1 VGDISAGNGW
11 TQAARLLN
19 QRMADLG
26 LTQFDL
32 ASRSGVSPAT
42 IREILHGKPR
52 QRSPRTLSALSK
64 ALGWPSGQISE
75 IVRGATPPTR
85 ETQPASNSDVSTEL
99 RAIREELARINRRI
113 EALEAEQAADDQ

>member
-1 VGDISAGNGW
+1 MGDVSAGKGW

-32 ASRSGVSPAT
+32 ASRSGVSLAT

-52 QRSPRTLSALSK
+52 QRNPRTLSAVSK
-64 ALGWPSGQISE
+64 ALGWPSGQIAE
-75 IVRGATPPTR
+75 IVQGATPPTR
-85 ETQPASNSDVSTEL
+85 ETQHASDSDLGTEL
-99 RAIREELARINRRI
+99 HGIREELARINRRI
-113 EALEAEQAADDQ
+113 DALEAEQAAGDQ